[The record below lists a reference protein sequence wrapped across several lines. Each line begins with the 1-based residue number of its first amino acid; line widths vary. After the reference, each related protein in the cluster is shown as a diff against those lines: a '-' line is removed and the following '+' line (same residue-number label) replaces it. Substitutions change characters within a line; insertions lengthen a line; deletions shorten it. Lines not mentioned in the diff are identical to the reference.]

1 MDASGSSV
9 SRTDPT
15 IDFAWGSG
23 SPAPSL
29 TADDFSARWTG
40 ELEPRYSQTYTLS
53 VVSDDGAR
61 LWLDGQLLID
71 AWTEHSAREDA
82 VTVALTAGQRY
93 AVQVEYFEKTG
104 AATARLYWSSSSQA
118 RQIVPP
124 TQLYP
129 AATEP
134 PPPANT
140 LPSVSLTSP
149 AAGATFAAPAAVPLA
164 ATASDSDGN
173 VSRVEFLANGTLVG
187 TDTTAPYSYS
197 WSDVAAGSYNLVA
210 RATDDDGAVTSSTAV
225 GITVNTPPPA
235 QSGDGTG
242 LSGEYFD
249 DQNFTGASVTRV
261 DPTVDFDWGLG
272 SPMPT
277 LNPDTYSVRWSGELQ
292 PRFSET
298 YSIATVSDDGV
309 RLWLDGQLVIDNW
322 SEHSVTENAVMVAL
336 TAGRRYP
343 VKLEYF
349 EQGGAAVARLLW
361 SSSSESKKA
370 IQTSQLYPAA
380 APPPPPV
387 NTAPS
392 VSLTGPAADSSYA
405 EPAIVPL
412 TATAAD
418 ADGSISR
425 VEFFANSTLVGTDT
439 TAPYAY
445 TWSNVPAGSYSLTA
459 RATDDDGA
467 ATVSAATSITVT
479 TPPPPPTGTGNGLLR
494 RVLRQPQPERRG
506 RADEGRRHGRL
517 RVGYCRPG
525 VAARRRRLLGPLER
539 AAPGAVLG
547 DVHALDRLRRRRPAL
562 AGRPAADRQLER
574 ACLRLRTR
582 PRSRSRPDEGTR

>member
-1 MDASGSSV
+1 M
-9 SRTDPT
+9 
-15 IDFAWGSG
+15 
-23 SPAPSL
+23 
-29 TADDFSARWTG
+29 
-40 ELEPRYSQTYTLS
+40 
-53 VVSDDGAR
+53 
-61 LWLDGQLLID
+61 
-71 AWTEHSAREDA
+71 
-82 VTVALTAGQRY
+82 
-93 AVQVEYFEKTG
+93 
-104 AATARLYWSSSSQA
+104 
-118 RQIVPP
+118 PP

-187 TDTTAPYSYS
+187 TDTTAPYAYS
-197 WSDVAAGSYNLVA
+197 WSNVAAGSYNLVA

-242 LSGEYFD
+242 LSGQYFD
-249 DQNFTGASVTRV
+249 EQNFTGASVTRV

-349 EQGGAAVARLLW
+349 EQRGAAVARLLW

-392 VSLTGPAADSSYA
+392 VSLTGPAAGSSYA

-418 ADGSISR
+418 TDGSISR

-445 TWSNVPAGSYSLTA
+445 TLVERAGRVVQPHGPCDRRRRSGHRL
-459 RATDDDGA
+459 RREEHHRHHA
-467 ATVSAATSITVT
+467 ASAADRHGERPV
-479 TPPPPPTGTGNGLLR
+479 R

-517 RVGYCRPG
+517 RVGYWPP
-525 VAARRRRLLGPLER
+525 RRRSSATTTSRP
-539 AAPGAVLG
+539 AGAG
-547 DVHALDRLRRRRPAL
+547 SSRRGSRRR
-562 AGRPAADRQLER
+562 
-574 ACLRLRTR
+574 T
-582 PRSRSRPDEGTR
+582 RSRPSPTTASGSGWTTSS